1 MEEDERDEIHTP
13 VRASA
18 PSKRLSDSP
27 ALGRIMNPA
36 QFARTI
42 SEIAARREPFAV
54 ASVVRTE
61 GSTLGKP
68 GFKAVVVGEGR
79 IVFGSLGGVCPDGP
93 IIQVA
98 LETIKTGTP
107 RLITVHLVD
116 ATKAVAGTVRTDNP
130 DEIWVET
137 NCGGSMDIYVE
148 PYLPPHRLV
157 VVAQGGRDEIE
168 DELVHFAKRLGY
180 EVAVI
185 DHLPALTEKPD
196 ELIDDPG
203 FDLGKFPFAPTDAVV
218 VLTKGE
224 RDVAVLRTLS
234 RKNIA
239 YVGMLASRQRT
250 KENFEELR
258 ALKIS
263 DDFLGSIHTPVGLDL
278 GGRTPTE
285 IALAIMAE
293 VVAARHGRHFARE
306 A

>member
-1 MEEDERDEIHTP
+1 MG
-13 VRASA
+13 
-18 PSKRLSDSP
+18 P
-27 ALGRIMNPA
+27 AHY
-36 QFARTI
+36 ARTI

-54 ASVVRTE
+54 ASVVRTH

-68 GFKAVVVGEGR
+68 GFKAVVSEDGR
-79 IVFGSLGGVCPDGP
+79 IVYGSLGGVCPDGP

-98 LETIKTGTP
+98 LETMKAGSP
-107 RLITVHLVD
+107 RLVTVHLVD
-116 ATKAVAGTVRTDNP
+116 ATKAVSGTVRTANP

-137 NCGGSMDIYVE
+137 NCGGSMEIYVE

-157 VVAQGGRDEIE
+157 IIAQGGRDEIE
-168 DELVHFAKRLGY
+168 DHLVHLAKRLGY

-185 DHLPALTEKPD
+185 DHLPALTEQPD

-203 FDLGKFPFAPTDAVV
+203 FDLGKFPFVPSDAVV

-224 RDVAVLRTLS
+224 RDVSVLEMLS
-234 RKNIA
+234 RKAVA

-250 KENFEELR
+250 KENFETLR
-258 ALKIS
+258 AHGTSEQFLK
-263 DDFLGSIHTPVGLDL
+263 GIHTPIGIDL
-278 GGRTPTE
+278 GGRAPIE

-293 VVAARHGRHFARE
+293 IVAARHGRRFSLE